1 VCYGACM
8 TKLLDQAIQT
18 IKELPESQQDLA
30 AKFLLAFA
38 NPEAQ
43 QNQINDAQL
52 AEVEVAKREVREGKI
67 ATEAEMTEVWKRFG
81 S

>member
-1 VCYGACM
+1 M

-18 IKELPESQQDLA
+18 VKELPEPQQDLA

-38 NPEAQ
+38 NPDAHRYQ
-43 QNQINDAQL
+43 VDDAQL
-52 AEVEVAKREVREGKI
+52 AEVELAKREVRDGKI
-67 ATEAEMTEVWKRFG
+67 ASEAEMAEVWKRFG

>member
-1 VCYGACM
+1 M
-8 TKLLDQAIQT
+8 TKLLEQAIQT
-18 IKELPESQQDLA
+18 VKNLPDSQQDVA

-43 QNQINDAQL
+43 RYQLNDAQL
-52 AEVEVAKREVREGKI
+52 AEVELAKREVREGKI
-67 ATEAEMTEVWKRFG
+67 ATEAEMAEVWKRFG

>member
-1 VCYGACM
+1 M

-18 IKELPESQQDLA
+18 VKQLPESQQDVA

-38 NPEAQ
+38 NP
-43 QNQINDAQL
+43 DAHHYQLSDEQL
-52 AEVEVAKREVREGKI
+52 AEVELAKREVREGKV